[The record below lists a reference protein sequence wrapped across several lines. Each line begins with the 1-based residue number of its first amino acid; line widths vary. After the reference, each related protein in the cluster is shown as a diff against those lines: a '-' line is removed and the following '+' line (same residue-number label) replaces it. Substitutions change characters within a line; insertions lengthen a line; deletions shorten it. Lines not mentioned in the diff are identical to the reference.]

1 MTHTQTIPNLIVI
14 DKDWLDKEIETLKKK
29 RDNTVPFLI
38 NKQFDK
44 FKQDNIDTIN
54 WCGAKL
60 SCLELILAESSPLK
74 PIVEDAWL
82 QGKKNNV
89 MWANDKEYEVL
100 KQNYLSQPIKL
111 EK

>member
-14 DKDWLDKEIETLKKK
+14 DKDWLLNEIKKV
-29 RDNTVPFLI
+29 NQGLI
-38 NKQFDK
+38 SSTEVLQYMFTNSYP
-44 FKQDNIDTIN
+44 
-54 WCGAKL
+54 L
-60 SCLELILAESSPLK
+60 S

>member
-1 MTHTQTIPNLIVI
+1 MSNTKQQTIPNLIVI
-14 DKDWLDKEIETLKKK
+14 DKDWLEKEIQKLVDEYNSTNDDDQK
-29 RDNTVPFLI
+29 I
-38 NKQFDK
+38 YC
-44 FKQDNIDTIN
+44 I
-54 WCGAKL
+54 AKITSL
-60 SCLELILAESSPLK
+60 NFIVNNSYPLG